1 MKKKVLMNFW
11 LKKKSFG
18 LTTKLWRTSL
28 PDEDIIKE
36 KKNEN
41 NDVKITLGDEKIEI
55 DVPIKNSKP
64 TPLEKS
70 VLEKIK

>member
-1 MKKKVLMNFW
+1 MVLPPNYGE
-11 LKKKSFG
+11 LP
-18 LTTKLWRTSL
+18 L

-36 KKNEN
+36 KNNQN